1 MAAQVNN
8 PHTLTGSSQYQSGQL
23 VGQSAGQSGGQPADQ
38 SGQVPSATQDEMKR
52 ALNRVLNSK
61 HFVHAPMKQKF
72 LRLTCDFH
80 LSGRGAELNEYLIG
94 REVFDRDDSYNPAT
108 DPIVRVG
115 AHGVREKLALYYQRE
130 GADDEFR
137 IEIPV
142 GSYEPVFIRK
152 GQAAPVE
159 AATMSSAGAE
169 IGRQPNDEIGVDLA
183 KDVSKPRV
191 AGKRTLAPIQIA
203 VGALSVTVIVLLVI
217 VLG

>member
-1 MAAQVNN
+1 MRSSTVNGQEKPGILKMAAQVNN
-8 PHTLTGSSQYQSGQL
+8 PQTLTGSSQYQA
-23 VGQSAGQSGGQPADQ
+23 GQSAGQPADQ
-38 SGQVPSATQDEMKR
+38 PGQVHSATQEEMKR

-115 AHGVREKLALYYQRE
+115 AHGVREKLALYYQKE
-130 GADDEFR
+130 GAEDEIR

-142 GSYEPVFIRK
+142 GSYEPVFIK
-152 GQAAPVE
+152 TGQTLPAE
-159 AATMSSAGAE
+159 AAIALSAGMDVGRKLAAE
-169 IGRQPNDEIGVDLA
+169 IDVEPETSGSKMRAAGKKTLA
-183 KDVSKPRV
+183 K
-191 AGKRTLAPIQIA
+191 
-203 VGALSVTVIVLLVI
+203 
-217 VLG
+217 

>member
-1 MAAQVNN
+1 MAARVNN
-8 PHTLTGSSQYQSGQL
+8 PQTLTGSSQYQSGQPA
-23 VGQSAGQSGGQPADQ
+23 GQSAGQQADQ
-38 SGQVPSATQDEMKR
+38 SGQFHPATQEEMRR

-115 AHGVREKLALYYQRE
+115 AHGVREKLSLYYQKE
-130 GADDEFR
+130 GAEDEIR

-142 GSYEPVFIRK
+142 GSYEPAFIRA
-152 GQAAPVE
+152 GQALPHEGAMVLSVEVERQPPVVV
-159 AATMSSAGAE
+159 GAE
-169 IGRQPNDEIGVDLA
+169 PAADEGKPHAARKKALA
-183 KDVSKPRV
+183 RM
-191 AGKRTLAPIQIA
+191 QIA
-203 VGALSVTVIVLLVI
+203 VVALSCAVIALL
-217 VLG
+217 